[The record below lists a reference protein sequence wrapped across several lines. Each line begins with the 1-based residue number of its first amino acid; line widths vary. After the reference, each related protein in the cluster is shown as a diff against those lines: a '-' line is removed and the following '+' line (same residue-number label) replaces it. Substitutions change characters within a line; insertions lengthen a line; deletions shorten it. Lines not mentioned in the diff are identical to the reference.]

1 MRETSY
7 TFGKLQAGTEYTV
20 SVVAQ
25 AAAEAGEYDSD
36 AAVAQLVTTDPQP
49 LIAPSVRIFAKTH
62 GLAVLEWELS
72 SEALAQQPVTTSDT
86 YDFRVKN
93 AAGEVIRSVEA
104 YKSFNFAKYRYYRLV
119 WGGLAPSTT
128 YTLEM
133 RRRSTA
139 DAERYLDSEWVAV
152 QVTTDADPAA
162 DHADCLLYA
171 DFERMPTG
179 GQPLYGAYG
188 FSYGA
193 TEDFSDPDRV
203 DYTAPGDKNSIYC
216 QAVKAE
222 RSYFDAYLPAWDLD
236 DWTKNSS
243 NMGMAAGYMK
253 FGGGSKPA
261 WLTLPGVPPG

>member
-1 MRETSY
+1 M
-7 TFGKLQAGTEYTV
+7 G
-20 SVVAQ
+20 VVVRGAR
-25 AAAEAGEYDSD
+25 AAARHDVGH
-36 AAVAQLVTTDPQP
+36 
-49 LIAPSVRIFAKTH
+49 VRFPREERR
-62 GLAVLEWELS
+62 GRG
-72 SEALAQQPVTTSDT
+72 D
-86 YDFRVKN
+86 
-93 AAGEVIRSVEA
+93 RSVEA

-261 WLTLPGVPPG
+261 WLTRPAFPRADRSHGAGTRTGCLLLLRTEQRRRHDVALEFRCGRSVLCGDSRRRHDRPGSRARPPGRP